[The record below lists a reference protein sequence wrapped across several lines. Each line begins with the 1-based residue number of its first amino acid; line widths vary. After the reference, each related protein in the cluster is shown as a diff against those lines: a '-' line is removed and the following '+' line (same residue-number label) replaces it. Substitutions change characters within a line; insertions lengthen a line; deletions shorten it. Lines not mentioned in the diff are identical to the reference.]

1 MAVTRRGFGRRS
13 AARVD
18 EHRAADPGAVRAGA
32 LALLGRREY
41 ASGEL
46 AAALT
51 SKGYDQEVVAAVLA
65 ELAAERLVDDTRYAE
80 GLVRQLANR
89 GQGPSRIRQALQ
101 QAGISPD
108 LASAALEGGPDWRVL
123 AGEVRARK
131 FGATSPRDWPA
142 RARQMRFLQY
152 RGFSNDHIGSCLG
165 DSAGV
170 PDSDT

>member
-1 MAVTRRGFGRRS
+1 VTRRSFGRRRV
-13 AARVD
+13 ARVD

-41 ASGEL
+41 ASAEL

-51 SKGYDQEVVAAVLA
+51 GKGYAQETVAGVLA
-65 ELAAERLVDDTRYAE
+65 ELAGERLLDDARYAE
-80 GLVRQLANR
+80 GLVRQLATR

-101 QAGISPD
+101 QAGINAE
-108 LASAALEGGPDWRVL
+108 LASAALDGGPDWRVL

-131 FGATSPRDWPA
+131 FGATPPRDWPG

-165 DSAGV
+165 DGAGV